1 MYNTRLPILIVST
14 ALALTAIMAGQ
25 AYNPSGSTQEITQS
39 NSGTGDP
46 GRVILELPSEH
57 ARARES
63 GQPYTGSDWIE
74 RHPTL
79 AIGANTYIGS
89 DWIEQHPTLATGAN
103 TYIGSDWIE
112 RHPTLAIAEDTYFG
126 SDWIERHPTLAT
138 GANTYNGSDWIER
151 HPTLATAED
160 TYIGSDWIERHPT
173 GTNFATNQVQE
184 GDQAN
189 LSVGFARSENGH
201 TYAGTGDPFR
211 FKAKPS
217 IPNSGMQE
225 NGHTYSGTGDPL
237 R

>member
-1 MYNTRLPILIVST
+1 MINTRLSILIVST

-46 GRVILELPSEH
+46 GGVILELPSEH

-79 AIGANTYIGS
+79 ATAEDTYFGS
-89 DWIEQHPTLATGAN
+89 DWIERHPTLVTGVNTYNGSDWIERHPTLATGAN

-112 RHPTLAIAEDTYFG
+112 RHPTSVNFVTY
-126 SDWIERHPTLAT
+126 R
-138 GANTYNGSDWIER
+138 
-151 HPTLATAED
+151 
-160 TYIGSDWIERHPT
+160 
-173 GTNFATNQVQE
+173 VQ
-184 GDQAN
+184 GDGQAQY
-189 LSVGFARSENGH
+189 SVGLALSENGH
-201 TYAGTGDPFR
+201 TNAGTGDPFR
-211 FKAKPS
+211 FKAIPS